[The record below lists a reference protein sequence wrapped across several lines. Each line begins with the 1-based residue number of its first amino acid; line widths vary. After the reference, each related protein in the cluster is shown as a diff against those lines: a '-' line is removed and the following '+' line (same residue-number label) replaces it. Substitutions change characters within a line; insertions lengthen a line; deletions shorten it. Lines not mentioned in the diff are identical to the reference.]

1 MLPPAR
7 ARFAHVNINVQ
18 LKSFQELRVND
29 PEKAKKIYEKGE
41 ELVKFATNG
50 ELRKLRMSLEQ
61 GAEDE
66 EILLYF
72 VAKMFTKSLAN
83 GHLMI
88 ASYLIDQGY
97 DFKAQQ
103 LPPSLHEALLEVDDF
118 RGVEICEFL
127 MMKGYDVNSQASKTW
142 LTPLH
147 IAVQRNLINTVKFL
161 ISNGADVNAVA
172 DKDVMPLRIA
182 LNNDESDIRNE
193 IVELLE
199 SKGAKETW
207 RRDTI
212 ADSIS
217 SVGDENY
224 SNVFSTVNSTVKM
237 VSFKG
242 DGLSVQVNEI
252 QSNNPSPPKMVRFTG
267 GSLPP
272 PPTLPIASVATND
285 VDERVLADEFS
296 SKVYIEESDDGAAMM
311 FSTG

>member
-1 MLPPAR
+1 MFPPAR

-103 LPPSLHEALLEVDDF
+103 LPPSLHEALLGVDDF

-272 PPTLPIASVATND
+272 PPTLPLASVATND

-296 SKVYIEESDDGAAMM
+296 SKVYIEESDDGAGMM